1 MSTMSELDR
10 VRKEQ
15 ARLETEAAYCEQALE
30 DAKTEL
36 QESLAAIAIDAE
48 SAAQAQAEAAY
59 EERRAEEA
67 ALADQRDIAEAQAES
82 NYEELQGEKYLEQIK
97 DADTVVEPT
106 ELF

>member
-10 VRKEQ
+10 VRKAQ
-15 ARLETEAAYCEQALE
+15 ARLE
-30 DAKTEL
+30 
-36 QESLAAIAIDAE
+36 
-48 SAAQAQAEAAY
+48 AEAAY

-67 ALADQRDIAEAQAES
+67 ALADQRDLAEAQAES

>member
-1 MSTMSELDR
+1 MSPMSELDR

-36 QESLAAIAIDAE
+36 QESLAAIDAE